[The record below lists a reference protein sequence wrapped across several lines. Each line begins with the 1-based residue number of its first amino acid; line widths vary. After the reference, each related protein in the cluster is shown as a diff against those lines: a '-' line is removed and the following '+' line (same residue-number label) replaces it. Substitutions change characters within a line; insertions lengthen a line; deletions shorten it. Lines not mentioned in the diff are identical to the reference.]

1 MHVLVTGA
9 GGFSG
14 AEVVCGLLARGHR
27 VTALVRSG
35 RGCLS
40 EDAGRLGDLEVITGD
55 LSADLA
61 LPAKID
67 AIVHAAGRS
76 PGPGV
81 NTDDLARD
89 NVRAT
94 TRLVGHARESGV
106 RKFVLFSSL
115 SVYGRIEAPVVDE
128 TTAVRDPDIYGQAKL
143 QAEALAAAKENAFC
157 TLALRLPGIIGR
169 GSVRNWLTK
178 VLAAAREGRDITVF
192 NPNTPFNNA
201 VHVDDLTRFI
211 ARLLERDWMETDAVT
226 LGASGQIPVG
236 DAVQLLV
243 DAFGSR
249 SRIRPE
255 LSPMLGFVVSS
266 VRARERYGYEPM
278 DIKAM
283 LLQFAAENA
292 NS

>member
-14 AEVVCGLLARGHR
+14 AEVALGLLADGHR
-27 VTALVRSG
+27 VTAVVRSG
-35 RGCLS
+35 RGRLP
-40 EDAGRLGDLEVITGD
+40 EDAGRAGDLQVIAGD
-55 LSADLA
+55 LSADLT

-76 PGPGV
+76 PGSGA
-81 NTDDLARD
+81 TADDLTRD
-89 NVRAT
+89 NVRST
-94 TRLVGHARESGV
+94 SRLVRHARDSGV
-106 RKFVLFSSL
+106 RKFILFSTL
-115 SVYGRIEAPVVDE
+115 SIYGRIETPVVDE
-128 TTAVRDPDIYGQAKL
+128 NTPVREPDIYGRAKHE
-143 QAEALAAAKENAFC
+143 AEELVAAKENTFSS
-157 TLALRLPGIIGR
+157 LALRLPGIIGR
-169 GSVRNWLTK
+169 GSVRNWLTG
-178 VLAAAREGRDITVF
+178 VLAAAREGREITVF
-192 NPNTPFNNA
+192 NPGTPFNNA
-201 VHVDDLTRFI
+201 VHVADLTRFTV
-211 ARLLERDWMETDAVT
+211 RLLEQDWTGADAVT

-243 DAFGSR
+243 DAFGGR

-255 LSPMLGFVVSS
+255 LSPMPGFVVSS
-266 VRARERYGYEPM
+266 VRAREHYGYDAM